1 MKENSAVPSVVS
13 VHDTERVVFL
23 DTSLMKSPFEYTPL
37 PTAGVTEGVYE
48 ALHLLR
54 VGPGIGFGEMIA
66 LAARNWRCLSVP
78 CAHQL
83 SVGIGACLSYICH
96 GTDGNA
102 SPFSELIRALRV
114 VVVSQNMFPDNPL
127 HVGVLLFA
135 DLPSG
140 TFPAAF
146 LNGAVVIGIQENNV
160 EGTSMMRGVIE
171 YVRVH
176 FGSFAVVTEIFIET
190 VVKHS

>member
-1 MKENSAVPSVVS
+1 MSS
-13 VHDTERVVFL
+13 
-23 DTSLMKSPFEYTPL
+23 
-37 PTAGVTEGVYE
+37 
-48 ALHLLR
+48 
-54 VGPGIGFGEMIA
+54 
-66 LAARNWRCLSVP
+66 
-78 CAHQL
+78 
-83 SVGIGACLSYICH
+83 ICH

-102 SPFSELIRALRV
+102 SLIRALRV
-114 VVVSQNMFPDNPL
+114 VVVSHNMFPDNPL
-127 HVGVLLFA
+127 HVGVLLFT
-135 DLPSG
+135 DSPSG